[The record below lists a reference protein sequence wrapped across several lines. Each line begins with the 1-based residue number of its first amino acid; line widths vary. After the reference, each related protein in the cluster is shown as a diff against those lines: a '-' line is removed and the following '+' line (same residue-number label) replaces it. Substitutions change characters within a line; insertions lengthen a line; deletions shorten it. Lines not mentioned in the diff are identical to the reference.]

1 MLFPIYHHVQCS
13 NGCCRHTYFVKTSD
27 LVRAA
32 SRLACP
38 VCHAVT
44 QYAEVQ
50 AQQPGISQDAQ
61 AYLEGDRRGRGNDW
75 CLYVRRKSHRLGQL
89 LSPVRFISLPQVC
102 AVYLAAQV

>member
-32 SRLACP
+32 SRAACP
-38 VCHAVT
+38 VCHVVT

-50 AQQPGISQDAQ
+50 AKKPGISQESQNTWNAI
-61 AYLEGDRRGRGNDW
+61 AALATTIGAFIFVGKVIDW
-75 CLYVRRKSHRLGQL
+75 AKS
-89 LSPVRFISLPQVC
+89 
-102 AVYLAAQV
+102 